1 MENTNLQI
9 VQQCNEIKI
18 LSEEE
23 KNRTNLT
30 LLELFPKKI
39 MQFWYRRQEFLS
51 PEIFSISG

>member
-23 KNRTNLT
+23 KKSDKSNIAGT
-30 LLELFPKKI
+30 LPQKNYAILV
-39 MQFWYRRQEFLS
+39 S
-51 PEIFSISG
+51 